1 MKNFFSMDA
10 PLFRI
15 LSTLYDLIILNLLT
29 ALGCLP
35 VVTIGASLT
44 AMHFVL
50 IAMVRD
56 EEPDI
61 ARSFLRSFREN
72 FRQSTLVWGFYLLTF
87 VLCFPLFRRGSG
99 VLNAVPGIVL
109 ILLYL
114 LSLYLFPFLAHFRN
128 TTRRSV
134 GICAA
139 LTVAYL
145 FRTAGMAITHVL
157 SAALFLV
164 FLPWTVP
171 LFVLFG
177 LSLPGYFRALLY
189 HPVLLKLEGR
199 TDGGNDE

>member
-87 VLCFPLFRRGSG
+87 VLCFPLFRSGSG

-114 LSLYLFPFLAHFRN
+114 PLSVSVPRLFPE
-128 TTRRSV
+128 
-134 GICAA
+134 
-139 LTVAYL
+139 
-145 FRTAGMAITHVL
+145 
-157 SAALFLV
+157 
-164 FLPWTVP
+164 
-171 LFVLFG
+171 
-177 LSLPGYFRALLY
+177 Y
-189 HPVLLKLEGR
+189 HPAVCRDLRRPDGCVSVSH
-199 TDGGNDE
+199 GGNGRHSRFVRRAVSCFSPMDCPVVRFIRTFPAGVFPGVAVSPGSVEIGGADGRRE

>member
-72 FRQSTLVWGFYLLTF
+72 FRQSTLV
-87 VLCFPLFRRGSG
+87 
-99 VLNAVPGIVL
+99 
-109 ILLYL
+109 
-114 LSLYLFPFLAHFRN
+114 
-128 TTRRSV
+128 
-134 GICAA
+134 
-139 LTVAYL
+139 
-145 FRTAGMAITHVL
+145 
-157 SAALFLV
+157 
-164 FLPWTVP
+164 
-171 LFVLFG
+171 
-177 LSLPGYFRALLY
+177 
-189 HPVLLKLEGR
+189 
-199 TDGGNDE
+199 